1 MAKEIYNEGRVVGL
15 SAYELY
21 LRHHKSSLENST
33 PPADEAAWLASSLGG
48 GASLVLKVNPEKT
61 PGDYLVP
68 LPDNSTLCGASTI
81 TCSLFDGDADFDIQ
95 GWATRITSYG
105 QLIKFT
111 NSVHPEKD
119 SNVVPDGD
127 PWTYLDRQK
136 MVDYL
141 SITDGLV
148 YQPGNWEA
156 EKSQSETG
164 PSAYDWSKESYMITN
179 PTTAAYANTYKY
191 HIVNG
196 MFIRQ
201 INREIIINN
210 GKPVISISFTDA
222 DIGVITLNGQSCDY
236 RLEGAGLFLLVDSI
250 KLKYN
255 ELLVF
260 NKSGVEKAR
269 VYLYDEKGE
278 RETSISYVPNLNKT
292 GYVKLRIDKELRQP
306 IYLLLT
312 GWLDK
317 TILSSITK
325 KDEGHVNYPNP
336 QNGDFLGPEAY
347 PWACKIVFTVS
358 SNILDAISSKKYSR
372 RIDTNGGDAVRVP
385 AQPIIDFNHDDF
397 EYYYNNNK
405 YIGPRLTTHD
415 CSIEELNVE
424 GGSGAAITTIS
435 PNREGYIYPPAIYGS
450 KLDEKSKSATLYPLD
465 VAAPG
470 TVKAFNNKNY
480 ALKYTSA
487 VRGGYGIYVNEVDN
501 DANMTLFD
509 PNGNI
514 HDLPSKMKTSKVTHK
529 DGCNYYVSEVGKS
542 VKSISLVNDIGEDLN
557 THGSGGTIES
567 NSGDI
572 RWSDLLTG
580 LANNKRID
588 VLGNILKLIKLW
600 DTQELSGRPIVR
612 NDLAWHLPGNT
623 SPKNVQLQIDSEG
636 NLLSNASAEFNG
648 HTTFTDKVSL
658 YKDTVSLEGVTKD
671 PENMGDNNWF
681 NLHPGK
687 GGLCV
692 DNRISSQGY
701 IRIYDRTSIP
711 SEDNGRKYRM
721 LFIQKETP
729 SVSKM
734 KDEPFGFS
742 QDLVKGDIPTG
753 SVWIDVH

>member
-48 GASLVLKVNPEKT
+48 GASLVLEVRPDRT
-61 PGDYLVP
+61 PGDYVVP

-81 TCSLFDGDADFDIQ
+81 TCSLFDGDADFDTQ

-111 NSVHPEKD
+111 NEIHPEKD

-127 PWTYLDRQK
+127 PWTKLDRQK

-148 YQPGNWEA
+148 YQPGNWGA
-156 EKSQSETG
+156 EESQSETG
-164 PSAYDWSKESYMITN
+164 PSAYDWSEESYMITN
-179 PTTAAYANTYKY
+179 PTTSAYADTYKY
-191 HIVNG
+191 CRRSG
-196 MFIRQ
+196 TFIQ
-201 INREIIINN
+201 EINKEIITYK
-210 GKPVISISFTDA
+210 GRPVILMTLQ
-222 DIGVITLNGQSCDY
+222 DIHLGKVTLNGQSCDY
-236 RLEGAGLFLLVDSI
+236 ILEGAALFVMIDSI

-255 ELLVF
+255 ELVVADS
-260 NKSGVEKAR
+260 SGGRTTVI
-269 VYLYDEKGE
+269 YIYNGKGE
-278 RETSISYVPNLNKT
+278 RQTSINYVPNLNKT
-292 GYVKLRIDKELRQP
+292 GYIKLRIDKELRQP

-325 KDEGHVNYPNP
+325 KDEGHVNYKNP

-347 PWACKIVFTVS
+347 PWACKIVFTIS

-372 RIDTNGGDAVRVP
+372 RIDTNGGDATSVP

-405 YIGPRLTTHD
+405 YIGPRLTTHSYD
-415 CSIEELNVE
+415 IEELNVE

-435 PNREGYIYPPAIYGS
+435 PNREEYIYPPAIYGS

-470 TVKAFNNKNY
+470 TVKAFNDRNY

-487 VRGGYGIYVNEVDN
+487 VRGGYGIYVDEADN

-542 VKSISLVNDIGEDLN
+542 VKSISLVNDIGRDLD
-557 THGSGGTIES
+557 THGYGGTIEPS
-567 NSGDI
+567 SGDI

-588 VLGNILKLIKLW
+588 VLGDILKEIRQKWKL
-600 DTQELSGRPIVR
+600 ESGRIK
-612 NDLAWHLPGNT
+612 AGNSVT
-623 SPKNVQLQIDSEG
+623 WGSG
-636 NLLSNASAEFNG
+636 ASTFIAHADGSIQSTGDAIFNG
-648 HTTFTDKVSL
+648 LVDLQDTLGLRCVEREVFGDKQWIQIHSQKASTYFDSAL
-658 YKDTVSLEGVTKD
+658 S
-671 PENMGDNNWF
+671 
-681 NLHPGK
+681 
-687 GGLCV
+687 C
-692 DNRISSQGY
+692 QGY
-701 IRIYDRTSIP
+701 IRIHDRTS
-711 SEDNGRKYRM
+711 SDEHKHYRM
-721 LFIQKETP
+721 LFIQPGKPTN
-729 SVSKM
+729 M
-734 KDEPFGFS
+734 QNFKD
-742 QDLVKGDIPTG
+742 DLRDNTDSGIPKG
-753 SVWIDVH
+753 SVWIDTGDL